1 MGKRITTNTM
11 DGIRRCSRGGNRAA
25 LAACAVRGGCG
36 VVAMVMVAWSTLA
49 AAQGPSEASRAIAE
63 RLAGA
68 IRFESIS
75 YEATEDFD
83 PAPFEALASYLARNY
98 PRTHAELTLTKVS
111 AHSML
116 FKWQGSAPDLA
127 PGLFMSHLDVVPV
140 SAEARKG
147 WDHPPFGGVIA
158 DGFVWGRGAIDVKS
172 GVILWLEAVES
183 LLAEGFAPKRTIY
196 LAFGHDEEIGGDAGA
211 GEISAKL
218 AEEGVHLAFLFD
230 EGGFLFDGHPLVPDR
245 TVAQIVTAEKAYY
258 TVVLTARGISG
269 HSSLPP
275 KTTAIGQLARAIA
288 AVEANPMP
296 TRLIEPVREMLTAA
310 RPHVSGLSGFALGNL
325 WLTKGM
331 VIKELLKDDVSAAMV
346 RTTFA
351 TTLISG
357 GVKENVIPESAQ
369 ATINVRILPGDTA
382 EEVLAH
388 LTKAI
393 DDPEVEIEGASW
405 GSVAEPG
412 SSGGPAFQMAAKAVQ
427 KVLPDAVVM
436 PGLVPGATDTRHY
449 MGITDE
455 VLRFIPLRVGIE
467 QVGGAHGRN
476 ERIAV
481 EPLEQSRAIAVD
493 LIRRAAN
500 GFGN

>member
-1 MGKRITTNTM
+1 MRVKLVVRIAMGLIV
-11 DGIRRCSRGGNRAA
+11 CWAA
-25 LAACAVRGGCG
+25 LAIAEA
-36 VVAMVMVAWSTLA
+36 
-49 AAQGPSEASRAIAE
+49 GPSQAEETPAPSAASQEIAE

-75 YEATEDFD
+75 YEASEDFD
-83 PAPFEALASYLARNY
+83 AAPFDALADYLARNY
-98 PRTHAELTLTKVS
+98 PRTHAQLDLTRVS
-111 AHSML
+111 DHSL
-116 FKWQGSAPDLA
+116 LLKWQGSDRDLA

-140 SAEARKG
+140 SEEARKG
-147 WDHPPFGGVIA
+147 WDHPPFEGVIV

-183 LLAEGFAPKRTIY
+183 LLAEGFAPKRTLY
-196 LAFGHDEEIGGDAGA
+196 LAFGHDEEIGGAAGA
-211 GEISAKL
+211 GAISAKL
-218 AEEGVHLAFLFD
+218 KEEGVRLAFIFD

-258 TVVLTARGISG
+258 TVVLTARGVSG

-275 KTTAIGQLARAIA
+275 STTAIGKLARAIA

-296 TRLIEPVREMLTAA
+296 PRLIEPVREMLASA

-331 VIKELLKDDVSAAMV
+331 VIKKLLKDDVSAAMV

-351 TTLISG
+351 ATLVSG

-388 LTKAI
+388 LEKAI
-393 DDPEVEIEGASW
+393 DDPEIEIEGTPW
-405 GSVAEPG
+405 GPVSEPG
-412 SSGGPAFQMAAKAVQ
+412 SSSGPAFRMAANAVK

-455 VLRFIPLRVGIE
+455 VLRFLPLRVGIE

-481 EPLEQSRAIAVD
+481 EPLEQSRAIAID
-493 LIRRAAN
+493 LVRRA
-500 GFGN
+500 GSGVSE